1 MDFEDWTTA
10 GALGDRYVL
19 RARVGSGRTAT
30 VYAADD
36 VRLQR
41 RVAVKLFHGLPDEDG
56 LNRFAAEARTLA
68 GLSHPGL
75 VTVYDVCLDPHR
87 PYLVMR
93 LVVGSPLTQ
102 WLHRGGLEPGAV
114 ALLGARLAE
123 VLAYVHERGVVHGDI
138 EAGNVIV
145 DPQGGGYLTGFGIDR
160 GLGKPSGDVYQLGMT
175 LAECLPFDLGPEWR
189 AVLSAMTN
197 RDPDA
202 RPDATRS
209 AELLRNVA
217 AGETAALG
225 MPVVELP
232 PLDQYPP
239 EPPTVRVTPATKRIR
254 PAYAGAAGLGLAATL
269 LAVVVAAT
277 TGGSPGQS
285 TGEQGS
291 RQPQVGTPT
300 STAPATPTQQQQQQQ
315 QPAGNAR
322 PAATAT
328 HARPTPPPQTYNASG
343 DSGPGKAPGPASGPG
358 PGPDP
363 GKVKGPAAHPPKA
376 PKPDK
381 G

>member
-56 LNRFAAEARTLA
+56 LTRFAAEARTLA

-75 VTVYDVCLDPHR
+75 LTVYDVCLDPYR

-93 LVVGSPLTQ
+93 LVVGSPLAQ
-102 WLHRGGLEPGAV
+102 RLHRGGLEPGAV
-114 ALLGARLAE
+114 ALLGAGLAE

-232 PLDQYPP
+232 PPDPYPP

-254 PAYAGAAGLGLAATL
+254 PAYAGVAGLGLAATL

-277 TGGSPGQS
+277 TGSPGQS
-285 TGEQGS
+285 IGEQGP
-291 RQPQVGTPT
+291 RHTQIGTPT
-300 STAPATPTQQQQQQQ
+300 SAAPATPTRQQQ
-315 QPAGNAR
+315 QPAGNAQ

-328 HARPTPPPQTYNASG
+328 HAHPAPRPQTYNASD
-343 DSGPGKAPGPASGPG
+343 DSGPGKDPR
-358 PGPDP
+358 P
-363 GKVKGPAAHPPKA
+363 GKEKGPAHPPKG